1 MPGLNSRPPGRFPD
15 PFKSLE
21 KPSLWM
27 VGHEGGR
34 WGGSCPAK
42 TQCCQ
47 FRLGGTAQRQ
57 CQAKRSPLVS
67 LPGQQQ
73 SVSLVWVDQGYNGGV
88 FFSSQYQGWLH
99 SLLIILNYD
108 LGESSYLGC
117 HNHFISNEESI
128 IKGNWL
134 WVRVQTVQ
142 SSEKAIWIN
151 WSLSEILREAGVC
164 LDFDREK
171 GWRRQEAKPSVRGA
185 QLLLSFFFFFILWRF
200 SPWNSYF
207 FIFFP
212 LVSKIMQKIQRT
224 QKCVF

>member
-21 KPSLWM
+21 KPLLWM

-34 WGGSCPAK
+34 WGGSCPAR

-67 LPGQQQ
+67 LPGQRQ

-99 SLLIILNYD
+99 SLLIILNCD

-185 QLLLSFFFFFILWRF
+185 QLLLSFFFFLYYEDSHPETATSFFF
-200 SPWNSYF
+200 SPWF
-207 FIFFP
+207 
-212 LVSKIMQKIQRT
+212 QK
-224 QKCVF
+224 